1 MIEDLQYTLD
11 KFTFRVAADRLY
23 SPAGLWARADGQR
36 ITIGVS
42 DFSQQRN
49 GDVAFADV
57 IEAGTTVAVGDELA
71 TLETIKV
78 DMELPAPVSGLVVA
92 VNEALE
98 LEAELINQDP
108 YGEGWLA
115 VIEASD
121 WPAEQAGLL
130 TPEAYLEQMKREAQE
145 EVGQ

>member
-1 MIEDLQYTLD
+1 MTEDLQYTLD
-11 KFTFRVAADRLY
+11 KFTFKVAGDRLY
-23 SPAGLWARADGQR
+23 SRAGVWARVDGR
-36 ITIGVS
+36 RVTVGVS
-42 DFSQQRN
+42 DYLQQRN

-57 IEAGTTVAVGDELA
+57 VEAGTTVAVGDELA

-98 LEAELINQDP
+98 LEAELVNQDP
-108 YGEGWLA
+108 YGDGWLA
-115 VIEASD
+115 IIEASN

-130 TPEAYLEQMKREAQE
+130 APEAYLEQMKREAQE